1 MFNIIVKYIVGG
13 AIKIGHL
20 IDGMC
25 IKSYIYQVIVIINLE
40 TDRLKHANE
49 DDEDED
55 GLNPFKWI
63 LLPHVGKK
71 KSNKMQSGSRWVCG
85 QKTEHLC
92 QVSHHLLAFCL
103 KFSCLIIYL

>member
-40 TDRLKHANE
+40 TETD
-49 DDEDED
+49 
-55 GLNPFKWI
+55 LNM
-63 LLPHVGKK
+63 LMMMMRMMMV
-71 KSNKMQSGSRWVCG
+71 
-85 QKTEHLC
+85 
-92 QVSHHLLAFCL
+92 
-103 KFSCLIIYL
+103 